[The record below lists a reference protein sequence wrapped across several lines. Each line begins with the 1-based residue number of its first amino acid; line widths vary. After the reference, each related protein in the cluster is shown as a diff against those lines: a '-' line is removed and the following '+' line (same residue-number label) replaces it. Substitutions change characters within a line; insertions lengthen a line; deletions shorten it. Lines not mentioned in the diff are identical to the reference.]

1 MDIKAIAEQL
11 AGKIKGDDKLLD
23 KFKSKPEDTVKK
35 LLSKEVKAKLDGD
48 AVKSIVEIIKT
59 KLGLDGIA
67 GIASKIGGLFGK
79 K

>member
-1 MDIKAIAEQL
+1 MDVKAIAEQL
-11 AGKIKGDDKLLD
+11 GGKIKGDDKLLD

-48 AVKSIVEIIKT
+48 AIKSIVEIIKT